1 MATVSAAA
9 ASIPTGLVVPGFLY
23 YFAAIYFVTFVALW
37 VTHRYLLWKKSDLKH
52 ITPIEGS
59 AWWLKPLSSHEEELA
74 TDAAG
79 LTSAEALRRLGDFG
93 PNLFRARQQQSLIL
107 QFLSR
112 FKNPLV
118 VLLLVASAI
127 SALTG
132 EVTNFLIILAM
143 VLFSVTLDF
152 VQEHN
157 AGKAAESLRQSVSVR
172 ATVIRDGK
180 PLQAPV
186 ADVVPGD
193 LAVLSAGDMIPAD
206 GLVLEARDLFIKQAL
221 LTGEAYPVEK
231 RPGALPDDA
240 TDLQDAANAVFMGT
254 SVISG
259 SARMRVV
266 KTGASTEIGAIAD
279 SISRQPPP
287 TAFEIGTHRFGMLI
301 MRLTVLLVLFVLLVN
316 ALLHKPW
323 LESFLFAV
331 ALAVGLTPE
340 LLPMVVSVTLSR
352 GALHMAKKR
361 VIVKRLASI
370 QNLGS
375 MDVLCTDKTG
385 TLTEAKIKLEQH
397 VDAERRPSDRV
408 LELAY
413 LNSFFET
420 GLKSP
425 LDDAILDHQNIDVS
439 AWKKIDEVP
448 FDFERRRVS
457 VLVERGDKR
466 LLVVKGASEEII
478 ALCSRYEEGGNKVRP
493 TLDPAAL
500 GRIHAQRIALE
511 KEGFRVLGIAW
522 RDVPRDH
529 PHAVIGDEAELVFA
543 GFAGFLDPPKE
554 SAGTALAALTQS
566 GVTVK
571 IVTGDSELVTQ
582 HVCATLNIPVTGV
595 LTGKDI
601 AEMDDSALRVRV
613 EQANLFCRVNPSQKD
628 RVILALKAR
637 GHVVGYL
644 GDGINDAPSLHSADV
659 GLSVDSAVDV
669 AKEAADMILLDQD
682 LHVLY
687 DGVLEGRRTF
697 ANIMKYIM
705 MGTSSN
711 FGNMFS
717 MAGAAL
723 FLPFLPMLPT
733 QILLNN
739 ILYDISEVPI
749 PLDEVDPEDVRRPQV
764 LDMSFIRNFMLVIGP
779 ISSAFDFLTFY
790 VMLVVLKADE
800 ALFQTGW
807 FVESLSTQVLVIFI
821 IRTRGNPFK
830 SRAHPALVATSLT
843 IAAMGAV
850 LPFTPLG
857 PYFGFVPLP
866 GRFYA
871 ILVAMV
877 ITYLAIVEIAK
888 NGFYRWFGGSG
899 GLRRAE
905 PLRQ

>member
-1 MATVSAAA
+1 MKKTNTATTAAA
-9 ASIPTGLVVPGFLY
+9 EQA
-23 YFAAIYFVTFVALW
+23 
-37 VTHRYLLWKKSDLKH
+37 
-52 ITPIEGS
+52 
-59 AWWLKPLSSHEEELA
+59 AWWLTPSPSDAKPLGLSAVEAGAKLA
-74 TDAAG
+74 
-79 LTSAEALRRLGDFG
+79 EVG
-93 PNLFRARQQQSLIL
+93 PNLFRDRQRQALLL

-118 VLLLVASAI
+118 ILLLVASAI
-127 SALTG
+127 SAFTG
-132 EVTNFLIILAM
+132 EITNFVIISVM

-152 VQEHN
+152 VQEHR
-157 AGKAAESLRQSVSVR
+157 AGKAAESLRHSVSVKAR
-172 ATVIRDGK
+172 VMRDGK
-180 PLQAPV
+180 PVDVPV
-186 ADVVPGD
+186 TDVVPGD
-193 LAVLSAGDMIPAD
+193 VALLCAGDMVPAD
-206 GLVLEARDLFIKQAL
+206 GLLIEACDLFVKQAL
-221 LTGEAYPVEK
+221 LTGEAYPIEK
-231 RPGALPDDA
+231 RPGDLPADA
-240 TDLQDAANAVFMGT
+240 TDLQDADNAVFMGT
-254 SVISG
+254 TVISG
-259 SARMRVV
+259 SAKMRVI
-266 KTGASTEIGAIAD
+266 KTGTATAIGAIAD
-279 SISRQPPP
+279 SLTRQPPP
-287 TAFEIGTHRFGMLI
+287 TAFEVGTHRFGLLI

-316 ALLHKPW
+316 AFLGKPW

-352 GALHMAKKR
+352 GAMHMAAKR
-361 VIVKRLASI
+361 VIVKRLSAI

-385 TLTEAKIKLEQH
+385 TLTEAKIRLEQH
-397 VDAERRPSDRV
+397 VDPQGQPSERV

-425 LDDAILDHQNIDVS
+425 LDEAILAHQNIDIS
-439 AWKKIDEVP
+439 AWRKIDEVP

-457 VLVERGDKR
+457 VLLDKGNGR

-478 ALCSRYEEGGNKVRP
+478 TLCTHYEQQGSDAQLP
-493 TLDPAAL
+493 LDPASRA
-500 GRIHAQRIALE
+500 RIHEQHNALE
-511 KEGFRVLGIAW
+511 REGFRVLGIAW
-522 RDVPRDH
+522 REVPQNH
-529 PHAVIGDEAELVFA
+529 PHAVVSDESELIFA
-543 GFAGFLDPPKE
+543 GFAGFLDPPKQ
-554 SAGTALAALTQS
+554 SAGAALAALKDS

-571 IVTGDSELVTQ
+571 IVTGDSDLVTQ
-582 HVCATLNIPVTGV
+582 HVCAQLNIPVLGV

-601 AEMDDSALRVRV
+601 AEMDDHALRIRV
-613 EQANLFCRVNPSQKD
+613 EKANLFCRVNPSQKD
-628 RVILALKAR
+628 RVIRALKAR

-682 LHVLY
+682 LQVLH

-697 ANIMKYIM
+697 GNILKYIM

-739 ILYDISEVPI
+739 ILYDVSEVPI
-749 PLDEVDPEDVRRPQV
+749 PLDQVDSEELRQPRV
-764 LDMSFIRNFMLVIGP
+764 LDMNFIRNFMLVIGP

-790 VMLVVLKADE
+790 ILLTVLKADE

-807 FVESLSTQVLVIFI
+807 FVESLCTQVLVIFI

-830 SRAHPALVATSLT
+830 SRAHPVLVATSLS
-843 IAAMGAV
+843 IALIGAV
-850 LPFTPLG
+850 LPFTPIG
-857 PYFGFVPLP
+857 HYFGFVPP
-866 GRFYA
+866 PAQFYF
-871 ILVAMV
+871 ILAALAAA
-877 ITYLAIVEIAK
+877 YLLVVELAK
-888 NGFYRWFGGSG
+888 RGFYRWHANYGKS
-899 GLRRAE
+899 RRAS
-905 PLRQ
+905 RR